1 MSNAR
6 ALQTVIEY
14 VEALSPEEQDLL
26 VELIHKRRVEKQRA
40 EVAENIELTLSQQD
54 KETLEK
60 AAAAQTKSLSEYL
73 LEVALNLAKET
84 PEIEQIVLSDRDW
97 EIFASALENPPEPNE
112 ALKAAI
118 KEYQEEYG
126 KW

>member
-1 MSNAR
+1 MS
-6 ALQTVIEY
+6 TTTDTPITKIEI
-14 VEALSPEEQDLL
+14 S
-26 VELIHKRRVEKQRA
+26 
-40 EVAENIELTLSQQD
+40 LSQAQ

-60 AAAAQTKSLSEYL
+60 AALMRFQTLNEYL
-73 LEVALNLAKET
+73 VEVALNLATQT
-84 PEIEQIVLSDRDW
+84 PPEPEQIVLSERDW
-97 EIFASALENPPEPNE
+97 EIFASAIENPPPPNE

>member
-1 MSNAR
+1 MSNAI
-6 ALQTVIEY
+6 ALQTVMEY
-14 VEALSPEEQDLL
+14 VEALSPEDQDLPI
-26 VELIHKRRVEKQRA
+26 ELIQKRRTEKQRA

-60 AAAAQTKSLSEYL
+60 AAAVQSKTLSEYL
-73 LEVALNLAKET
+73 LKIALFLAKET
-84 PEIEQIVLSDRDW
+84 PKVEQIVLSDRDW
-97 EIFASALENPPEPNE
+97 EIFASAIENPPEPSA

-118 KEYQEEYG
+118 KKHQEKYG

>member
-1 MSNAR
+1 MRDAI

-14 VEALSPEEQDLL
+14 VEALSPEDQDLL
-26 VELIHKRRVEKQRA
+26 IELIQKRRIEKQRA
-40 EVAENIELTLSQQD
+40 KVVENIELTLSQQD

-60 AAAAQTKSLSEYL
+60 AAAARIQTLSEYL
-73 LEVALNLAKET
+73 LEVALSLAKET

-118 KEYQEEYG
+118 KRHQEKYG

>member
-1 MSNAR
+1 MSNAI
-6 ALQTVIEY
+6 ALRTVIEY
-14 VEALSPEEQDLL
+14 VEALSPEDQDLL
-26 VELIHKRRVEKQRA
+26 IELIQKRRNEKQRA
-40 EVAENIELTLSQQD
+40 KVAENIELTLSQQD

-60 AAAAQTKSLSEYL
+60 AAAAQSKTLSEYL
-73 LEVALNLAKET
+73 LKVALYLAKET

-97 EIFASALENPPEPNE
+97 EIFASAIEHPPEPSE

-118 KEYQEEYG
+118 QKHQEKHG

>member
-1 MSNAR
+1 MSKAI

-14 VEALSPEEQDLL
+14 VEALSPEDQDLL
-26 VELIHKRRVEKQRA
+26 IEFIQKRRIEKQRA
-40 EVAENIELTLSQQD
+40 EVAENIELTLSQKD

-60 AAAAQTKSLSEYL
+60 AAAAQSKTLSEYL
-73 LEVALNLAKET
+73 LKIALSLAKET

-97 EIFASALENPPEPNE
+97 EIFASAIENPPEPNE

>member
-1 MSNAR
+1 MSNAI

-14 VEALSPEEQDLL
+14 VEALSPEDQDLL
-26 VELIHKRRVEKQRA
+26 IELIQKRRIEKQRT

-60 AAAAQTKSLSEYL
+60 AAAAQSKTLGEYL
-73 LEVALNLAKET
+73 LKIALSLAKET

-97 EIFASALENPPEPNE
+97 EIFASAIENPPEPSE

-118 KEYQEEYG
+118 KKHQEKYG